1 MPKFLFQRV
10 QLCLLRNVSA
20 VINLYHQIGYQN
32 PYLIPLSKTHTSK
45 THLIRYITQLL
56 LTLNLQYLRQALKI
70 HSDIILFYLN
80 WEWIIKVMMIYKSG
94 GMTQRLEQLFH
105 IYILVDIA
113 SSLPLSLKA
122 TSFTTEK

>member
-1 MPKFLFQRV
+1 MPKLLFQRV

-20 VINLYHQIGYQN
+20 VTNSYHQIGFQN
-32 PYLIPLSKTHTSK
+32 PYFIHFFKTRTSI
-45 THLIRYITQLL
+45 THLVRYVTQLL

>member
-32 PYLIPLSKTHTSK
+32 PYLTHLSKTHTSK

-113 SSLPLSLKA
+113 SSLPSSLKA

>member
-45 THLIRYITQLL
+45 THLVRYITQLL